1 VADVRRDPP
10 SGHHSVTS
18 TKLNK
23 ISPNF
28 VQFSNRPA
36 FSALQAN
43 LEYLLICFVAFNRPA
58 FSALQANL
66 EYLLICFVALPFPS
80 LAEQTHL
87 HSGSEEVRSSILVG
101 SAKFS
106 DIFFYVSFG
115 FRGMRPPLTGPVSL
129 CEEVRGH
136 HRVTGIM

>member
-28 VQFSNRPA
+28 VQFS
-36 FSALQAN
+36 
-43 LEYLLICFVAFNRPA
+43 NRPA